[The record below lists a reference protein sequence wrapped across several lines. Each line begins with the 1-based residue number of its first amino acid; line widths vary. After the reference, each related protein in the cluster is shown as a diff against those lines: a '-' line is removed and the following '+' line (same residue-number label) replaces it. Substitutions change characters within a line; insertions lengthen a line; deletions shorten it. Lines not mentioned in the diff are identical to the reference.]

1 MGCGRGNKGEFLS
14 SMVAG
19 FTRTYCKENKMMTRA
34 DVDRVVRILDQDM
47 LTEFKEL
54 CQELDMAY
62 EKIERLEL
70 AVNELNFAIETLLEG
85 DKDV

>member
-1 MGCGRGNKGEFLS
+1 
-14 SMVAG
+14 
-19 FTRTYCKENKMMTRA
+19 
-34 DVDRVVRILDQDM
+34 VRILDQDM